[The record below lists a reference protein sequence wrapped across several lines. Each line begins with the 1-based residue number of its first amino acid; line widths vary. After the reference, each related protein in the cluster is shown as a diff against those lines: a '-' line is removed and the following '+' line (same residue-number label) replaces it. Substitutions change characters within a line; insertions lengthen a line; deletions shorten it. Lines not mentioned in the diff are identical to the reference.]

1 MIQGASFDQ
10 FIQRELHH
18 AVTPS
23 NYTLDCF
30 VSSEVAYNDIIRRCM
45 PVNESPSGAY
55 LGVGP
60 DQNFTYIGALRPKLA
75 VILDARLDNLLEHLL
90 FKLLFLEA
98 HSPLDYLCLLLGR
111 RRPDPSEGATEG
123 APALLSRFAEQPLD
137 EASALACQQR
147 VAAAFSQRWVA
158 DPQILSR
165 VQHLQ
170 QVFVKRQL
178 RVTSVSESCLANL
191 DKIPDFEEVIRA
203 TTPEG
208 FNFHYLT
215 CPRHFAYVKAMQE
228 ADQIVPVLGGVPDL
242 TSLARSVQLIQQ
254 AGLRLSAVY
263 LSNLEEFMLQRYVI
277 TNDRIS
283 DRPNPGGELTDSY
296 RMLYDLMVDELAA
309 LPAED
314 NAVLIRFYFPGE
326 FAGRRLG
333 VFPWLEG
340 HVTLLSRF
348 ITRYRSERPSSV
360 FETYV

>member
-1 MIQGASFDQ
+1 MMNQASFDQ
-10 FIQRELHH
+10 FIRDELHRA
-18 AVTPS
+18 AVPS

-30 VSSEVAYNDIIRRCM
+30 VSSEVAYNDVIRRCM
-45 PVNESPSGAY
+45 PVSEQPAGAY

-60 DQNFTYIGALRPKLA
+60 DQNFTYIGALRPKFA

-90 FKLLFLEA
+90 FKLLFIEA
-98 HSPLDYLCLLLGR
+98 HNALDYLCLLLGR
-111 RRPDPSEGATEG
+111 KRPEPSESLAEG
-123 APALLSRFAEQPLD
+123 ASALLSRFAAQPMD
-137 EASALACQQR
+137 EAGAAACQQH
-147 VAAAFSQRWVA
+147 VAAAFSQRWGVG
-158 DPQILSR
+158 PELLGR
-165 VQHLQ
+165 VQRLQ
-170 QVFVKRQL
+170 QVFVSRQL

-215 CPRHFAYVKAMQE
+215 CPRRFAYVKAMQE

-254 AGLRLSAVY
+254 AGLRLSSVY

-277 TNDRIS
+277 SDDRITA
-283 DRPNPGGELTDSY
+283 RPNPSGELVDSY

-309 LPAED
+309 LPADE

-326 FAGRRLG
+326 LGGRKLG

-340 HVTLLSRF
+340 HVIALSRF
-348 ITRYRSERPSSV
+348 IRRYRSERPSSV

>member
-1 MIQGASFDQ
+1 MIHGASFDQ
-10 FIQRELHH
+10 FIQQELHR
-18 AVTPS
+18 AAAPS

-30 VSSEVAYNDIIRRCM
+30 VSSEVGYNDIIRRCM
-45 PVNESPSGAY
+45 PVGDVPGGAY

-75 VILDARLDNLLEHLL
+75 VILDARLDNMLEHLI
-90 FKLLFLEA
+90 FKLLFQEA
-98 HSPLDYLCLLLGR
+98 HSALDYLCLLLGR
-111 RRPDPSEGATEG
+111 RRPDPSSDVTEG
-123 APALLSRFAEQPLD
+123 AAALLSGLAAQPLD
-137 EASALACQQR
+137 EESAAACQQR
-147 VAAAFSQRWVA
+147 VASAFSQRWA
-158 DPQILSR
+158 AGPEILSR
-165 VQHLQ
+165 VQRLQ
-170 QVFVKRQL
+170 QVFVQRQL
-178 RVTSVSESCLANL
+178 RVTSVSESCLRNL

-215 CPRHFAYVKAMQE
+215 SPQRFAYVKAMQQE
-228 ADQIVPVLGGVPDL
+228 DHIVPVLGGVPDL
-242 TSLARSVQLIQQ
+242 TALARSVQVIQQ

-277 TNDRIS
+277 ADERIT
-283 DRPNPGGELTDSY
+283 DRPNPTGALTDSY

-326 FAGRRLG
+326 LEGRRLG

-340 HVTLLSRF
+340 HVMPLRRF
-348 ITRYRSERPSSV
+348 ISRYRGERPSSV